1 MKTIEL
7 PYSEVTNI
15 PKIVCHDK
23 GNKSKSKITFINS
36 DKNWYFK
43 ILVSEKNKK
52 SNKNRAAIIGSPFF
66 FGNFQ
71 SLNKNMLP
79 WAKLQNISDRQ
90 SFLRFFL

>member
-1 MKTIEL
+1 MKEMT
-7 PYSEVTNI
+7 TNFLLDYR
-15 PKIVCHDK
+15 VE
-23 GNKSKSKITFINS
+23 
-36 DKNWYFK
+36 YLLL
-43 ILVSEKNKK
+43 LVSEKNKK

-71 SLNKNMLP
+71 LLNKNMLP